1 MQKSECMQVEFIT
14 KEDLEIFRTRLLKDI
29 ESLLSKDRSGDLKP
43 WLRGSEVRKLL
54 SISASSLQS
63 LRISGRLR
71 SSKVGG
77 IHYYKY
83 EDIQNMMDQS
93 GK

>member
-1 MQKSECMQVEFIT
+1 MQVEFIT

-29 ESLLSKDRSGDLKP
+29 ESLLSKDVSLNTKP
-43 WLRGSEVRKLL
+43 WLRSSEVRKLL

-63 LRISGRLR
+63 LRVSGRLR

-83 EDIQNMMDQS
+83 EDIQIC
-93 GK
+93 